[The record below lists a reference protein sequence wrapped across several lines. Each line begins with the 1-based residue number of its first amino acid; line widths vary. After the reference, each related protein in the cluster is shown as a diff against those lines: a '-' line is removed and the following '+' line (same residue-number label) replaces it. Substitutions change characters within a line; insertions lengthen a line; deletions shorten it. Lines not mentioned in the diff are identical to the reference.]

1 MDFFLGNENI
11 LQSHSTVGCPSL
23 CIYCAVLS
31 RFSHVQL
38 CATLWT
44 VAHQAPQSTGFS
56 RQEYW
61 SGLLCPSPGNIL
73 MCIY

>member
-1 MDFFLGNENI
+1 MGFFLGDENI
-11 LQSHSTVGCPSL
+11 LQLHSTVDCPSL

-31 RFSHVQL
+31 RFSCVQL

-44 VAHQAPQSTGFS
+44 VTCQAPRAARFS

-61 SGLLCPSPGNIL
+61 SGLPSPSPGNML